1 MPQGTVQSV
10 MATLPSGLVALL
22 GRLTTVRYEWQL
34 DHDGYD
40 VIEWLK
46 TIPVPLSEAT
56 ALTSRDT
63 ETGRHAVLLDIDYPA
78 YVVPSLTGDS
88 NHVYLD
94 VPDGLS
100 ERRYRRLL
108 KAFYRAGVFKK
119 DGHLVGSTSLALP
132 WVLEKRDKS
141 LPVPRQQTVDLPEGL
156 SGLLSRLTTVRYEWN
171 RDHVPFDRDGNRD
184 STVCAPMHEATAVMS
199 ANAETGRHAVL
210 LDIDYP
216 AYVVPSSTGGHNHIY
231 LDVPDGLSDRQ
242 HRRLM
247 KALGKAGVVEKEW
260 AHANRHGSALRPPW
274 VTKDAS

>member
-56 ALTSRDT
+56 ALTSR
-63 ETGRHAVLLDIDYPA
+63 
-78 YVVPSLTGDS
+78 
-88 NHVYLD
+88 
-94 VPDGLS
+94 
-100 ERRYRRLL
+100 
-108 KAFYRAGVFKK
+108 
-119 DGHLVGSTSLALP
+119 
-132 WVLEKRDKS
+132 
-141 LPVPRQQTVDLPEGL
+141 
-156 SGLLSRLTTVRYEWN
+156 
-171 RDHVPFDRDGNRD
+171 
-184 STVCAPMHEATAVMS
+184 
-199 ANAETGRHAVL
+199 NAETGRHAVL

-216 AYVVPSSTGGHNHIY
+216 AYVVPSSTGGHNHVY

-247 KALGKAGVVEKEW
+247 KALAKAGVVEKEW
-260 AHANRHGSALRPPW
+260 AHANRHGTALRPPW